1 MRKINLIILAFL
13 FVFTTINARPRNAQE
28 AREIANRFF
37 SKTIVSNGAQKVSSS
52 ENSVRLLYSK
62 ISGTNTGD
70 ALLYIFSKNGNNG
83 FVIVSG
89 DYRAR
94 EVLGYSDTNSFDPQN
109 IPDNMKDWLSFYEA
123 EIQQLKS
130 SNQST
135 SGSAFIQKVGNS
147 ASLENSFAT
156 SVAPLL
162 DGIKWNQGEPYN
174 NLCPVI
180 TSTGKRTVTGC
191 VATAMA
197 QIMKHYNYPATGQG
211 SNTYTSDTHKFELS
225 ADFSKVTF
233 DWANMTNTY
242 SSSSTEAQKNAVATL
257 MYNCGVAVNMNYDM
271 SSGAQSKAM
280 AEAMRKYFKYNPN
293 LEFYSRNYYSRE
305 EWINILKTELNAGRP
320 LIYAGFSQEAGHQ
333 FVCDG
338 YDANGLFHF
347 NWGWGGSSDGY
358 FQISALDPSEQGI
371 GGSSGGYN
379 GGQSIVVGLQPAT
392 GTGFLNQIHMND
404 TVSYPADSL
413 LRTAAMSFGVKE
425 IFNYGVNLFSGQ
437 IGIGL
442 YNANNEFVSLLTK
455 YDISELKAGYGW
467 NSLSFSL
474 NGLAAN
480 VQAGD
485 YKLHVIYKKTSD
497 IQWQKVR
504 SVVGKP
510 SYVNVRISSTKVYFD
525 TPTTEAP
532 ELSLESLTLTGNL
545 YSTKTGR
552 LTMKI
557 KNNGKEYNS
566 LIGVYLQSVENDTV
580 YQFVRT
586 ENVNLINAETR
597 ELNFNGTIE
606 LEPGNYYLAA
616 MYDPNN
622 HPGKAESLK
631 SFGAIQT
638 VEIKAAPTGTPS
650 LYLNSKISFPNNSKV
665 NKNFDVLSASL
676 KNTGAYFDNKMIA
689 FIFPTSGG
697 SSLTYIGYQDIII
710 DNNETL
716 SAQFKGAINLTP
728 GQYMLILYHWNTAT
742 ENWSR
747 VSPNENSQIIF
758 TLVNDYT
765 AVNKTESKSGIS
777 IFPVPVRDFLNIKS
791 EQRITDAQI
800 YNIAGQLLLNSNF
813 DNIQETQINISNL
826 KSGSYIIRIHTS
838 NGVETL
844 RFVKQ

>member
-1 MRKINLIILAFL
+1 
-13 FVFTTINARPRNAQE
+13 
-28 AREIANRFF
+28 
-37 SKTIVSNGAQKVSSS
+37 
-52 ENSVRLLYSK
+52 
-62 ISGTNTGD
+62 
-70 ALLYIFSKNGNNG
+70 
-83 FVIVSG
+83 
-89 DYRAR
+89 
-94 EVLGYSDTNSFDPQN
+94 
-109 IPDNMKDWLSFYEA
+109 
-123 EIQQLKS
+123 
-130 SNQST
+130 
-135 SGSAFIQKVGNS
+135 
-147 ASLENSFAT
+147 
-156 SVAPLL
+156 
-162 DGIKWNQGEPYN
+162 
-174 NLCPVI
+174 
-180 TSTGKRTVTGC
+180 
-191 VATAMA
+191 
-197 QIMKHYNYPATGQG
+197 
-211 SNTYTSDTHKFELS
+211 
-225 ADFSKVTF
+225 
-233 DWANMTNTY
+233 
-242 SSSSTEAQKNAVATL
+242 
-257 MYNCGVAVNMNYDM
+257 
-271 SSGAQSKAM
+271 
-280 AEAMRKYFKYNPN
+280 
-293 LEFYSRNYYSRE
+293 
-305 EWINILKTELNAGRP
+305 
-320 LIYAGFSQEAGHQ
+320 
-333 FVCDG
+333 
-338 YDANGLFHF
+338 
-347 NWGWGGSSDGY
+347 
-358 FQISALDPSEQGI
+358 
-371 GGSSGGYN
+371 
-379 GGQSIVVGLQPAT
+379 
-392 GTGFLNQIHMND
+392 MND

-467 NSLSFSL
+467 NSLSFSF

-510 SYVNVRISSTKVYFD
+510 SFVNVRISSTKVYFD

-665 NKNFDVLSASL
+665 NKNFDVLSARL